1 MGRNGQEDLRGQ
13 YTGTNRLRQPPES
26 VKYLCMD
33 DTTNKALLSLDLAPG
48 ASLDDVKKSYRE
60 LALIWHP
67 DKVPDRVKDR
77 ATTKFTEINEAYQWL
92 VRHPERLR
100 VSPSFGSTSDR
111 QSPPRDRTSSR
122 SYRTRTEHTRT
133 EHARSEH
140 TRTEHSRRG
149 TAGRTGAGAS
159 GQTRAGASA
168 DPSVQRVRQ
177 AARGIWTDAR
187 AGLYIYPEIDAE
199 RAANFIVSL
208 QQNARFRGV
217 ASMVNDLL
225 VFYDIDGS
233 GEGGMAITRSNH
245 LVYDDAGTLY
255 DISELE
261 DVRLKEGLLLPW
273 SEIYVRRRG
282 RQEFES
288 VGYAEKAPGRALAGI
303 LKNLISGGTHDA

>member
-1 MGRNGQEDLRGQ
+1 
-13 YTGTNRLRQPPES
+13 
-26 VKYLCMD
+26 MD

-111 QSPPRDRTSSR
+111 QSRPRDRTSSR
-122 SYRTRTEHTRT
+122 SSHARSEHARTEHTRTEHTRT
-133 EHARSEH
+133 EHAR
-140 TRTEHSRRG
+140 RG
-149 TAGRTGAGAS
+149 TAGRTGSGAS
-159 GQTRAGASA
+159 GQTGSGASGRTGAGASA
-168 DPSVQRVRQ
+168 DPAVQRVRQ

-187 AGLYIYPEIDAE
+187 AGLYIYPDIDVD

-208 QQNARFRGV
+208 QQNGRFRGV
-217 ASMVNDLL
+217 ASTVNDLL

-233 GEGGMAITRSNH
+233 GEEGMAITRSNH
-245 LVYDDAGTLY
+245 LVNNNTPTLY
-255 DISELE
+255 DIGDLVE
-261 DVRLKEGLLLPW
+261 VRLKEGFFFW
-273 SEIYVRRRG
+273 SEIVVRRRG
-282 RQEFES
+282 TRQFELA
-288 VGYAEKAPGRALAGI
+288 GYAEKAPGRALVGI
-303 LKNLISGGTHDA
+303 LQNLVANDNRV